1 MQKEDF
7 IGLNIFFTVSLL
19 AVELSLEDMIKIQVL
34 YVSGMD
40 KWHNFLQAPNVLHH
54 NTLFI
59 SNHKTKNTC
68 W

>member
-34 YVSGMD
+34 YISGMD
-40 KWHNFLQAPNVLHH
+40 K
-54 NTLFI
+54 
-59 SNHKTKNTC
+59 
-68 W
+68 